1 LNLFASWRVQI
12 KGVGGTCCPEK
23 RREWRGSQEVAMPRP
38 RYVHP
43 EFGFFCPTP
52 RFRRVLRVA
61 LVGVV
66 FTAIGIAVWG
76 ATHDS
81 DSALG
86 VARVDAGASPAI
98 GQEATVVPV
107 VAAEAKPSRTQ
118 APATEAAKASCA
130 QDASADGKC
139 TMGKRK
145 MRMVR
150 VATERP
156 AIANLAIGRSSAP
169 LASAEPAPGVG
180 VPNSQGDLSPSRSAQ
195 ADASAA
201 AEPQRP
207 AATPKKSKKTAQ
219 SRRRDQSDGRWREV
233 QMGDWGARGY
243 GYAYGGSERGYSR
256 GGYGRQGFSFW

>member
-1 LNLFASWRVQI
+1 
-12 KGVGGTCCPEK
+12 
-23 RREWRGSQEVAMPRP
+23 MPRP

-61 LVGVV
+61 LVGAV
-66 FTAIGIAVWG
+66 FAAIGIAVWG
-76 ATHDS
+76 ATRDS
-81 DSALG
+81 DSTLG

-98 GQEATVVPV
+98 GPEATVVPI
-107 VAAEAKPSRTQ
+107 VAAEVQPNRTE
-118 APATEAAKASCA
+118 ATATEAAKASCA
-130 QDASADGKC
+130 QDANADGKC
-139 TMGKRK
+139 VMGKRK

-156 AIANLAIGRSSAP
+156 AIANLAIGRTSAP
-169 LASAEPAPGVG
+169 LASAVEPALGG
-180 VPNSQGDLSPSRSAQ
+180 GIPNSQGDLAQSGSAQ
-195 ADASAA
+195 ADASAV

-207 AATPKKSKKTAQ
+207 AVAPKKSKKTAQ

-243 GYAYGGSERGYSR
+243 GYSYGYAGNERGYSR